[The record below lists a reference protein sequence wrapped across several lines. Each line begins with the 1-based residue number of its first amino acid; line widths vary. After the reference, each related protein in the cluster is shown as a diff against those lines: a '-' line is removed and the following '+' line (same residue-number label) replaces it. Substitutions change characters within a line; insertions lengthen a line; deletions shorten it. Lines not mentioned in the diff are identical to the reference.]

1 MNLKKMMQ
9 IPFFVPCIFAEI
21 LLKIRSLPMHFSERC
36 TTTQRVYCNK
46 LVLRNINE
54 IVLEVIME
62 SHINWLSNKGSL
74 FIELETLTN
83 GNYVT
88 S

>member
-1 MNLKKMMQ
+1 
-9 IPFFVPCIFAEI
+9 
-21 LLKIRSLPMHFSERC
+21 MHFSERC

-74 FIELETLTN
+74 FIELETLMAT
-83 GNYVT
+83 T
-88 S
+88 